1 MKMRQRELKFR
12 FLATSFS
19 QLALAAPQR
28 LKPCGGAMSSQSS
41 LNTKSR
47 ALVLFEQFRQCAP
60 PEVKQKLPREWAELG
75 AEELCDTAVWD
86 GFAKY
91 LSEIYVIE
99 RGGHRE
105 GQPLLLGSQYDYL
118 GAVLNQTKARFGA
131 DGTDR
136 SRIFFT
142 CLDGNSKTD
151 ESKWMYKLKEKML
164 KIAFKFLRDS
174 GATLDNSV
182 MPVYG
187 AQIAAINRAYAREG
201 SSEARVARRELRT
214 PSRPIVCASSNW

>member
-1 MKMRQRELKFR
+1 
-12 FLATSFS
+12 
-19 QLALAAPQR
+19 
-28 LKPCGGAMSSQSS
+28 MSSQSS

-105 GQPLLLGSQYDYL
+105 GQPLLAGHR
-118 GAVLNQTKARFGA
+118 G
-131 DGTDR
+131 
-136 SRIFFT
+136 
-142 CLDGNSKTD
+142 
-151 ESKWMYKLKEKML
+151 
-164 KIAFKFLRDS
+164 
-174 GATLDNSV
+174 
-182 MPVYG
+182 
-187 AQIAAINRAYAREG
+187 REG
-201 SSEARVARRELRT
+201 VVVFLEDAVEHEARARY
-214 PSRPIVCASSNW
+214 S

>member
-1 MKMRQRELKFR
+1 
-12 FLATSFS
+12 
-19 QLALAAPQR
+19 
-28 LKPCGGAMSSQSS
+28 MSSQSS

-47 ALVLFEQFRQCAP
+47 ALVLFEQFRQWAP

-99 RGGHRE
+99 GGHRE

-151 ESKWMYKLKEKML
+151 ESKWMYKLKEKMC

-174 GATLDNSV
+174 GATLDNSI

-187 AQIAAINRAYAREG
+187 PQIAAINRAYAREG

-214 PSRPIVCASSNW
+214 PSRPISMRLIELVGGGAQAGD